1 MKAKILQKTFLSLLA
16 GLAALLANRL
26 RRESRTTKTVIVPVG
41 YSTSRLVPRLR
52 VPTAGTLMF
61 AAMAMAFLAASA
73 SSQNAQ
79 ITFHDIAANGGAG
92 IDYRRVPSTTNII
105 YEALKHQPTYTFDD
119 LLVTPNAARGS
130 PGVAIFDFNND
141 GALDIFVTNG
151 SGAGNKLYKNLLL
164 ETGRLEYVDVAIQ
177 AGVAVPEM
185 DATGVCYG
193 DINNDG
199 YEDLYVLGRNEPN
212 RLFINDGDGT
222 FTEAPSGS
230 GVGGGS
236 YSHTSCSMGDINGDG
251 LLDIAVANTFDWV
264 NQLPIIVEP
273 FLLNQPNQL
282 FLNNGDGTFTDVSDS
297 SGFRTL
303 AGLPQ
308 AVATITWAIAMVDY
322 DLDGIIDI
330 IHADDQGAFPRA
342 RDGGIDRGLL
352 HLLHNDGTG
361 HFTDQA
367 VAAGTNTVG
376 AWMGLAFGDFN
387 SDGSIDFMATNFG
400 DYGLTTLPFP
410 YQLGDFTS
418 RWFLGRPDGTF
429 TDPGVGDLVATPFGW
444 GTVAFD
450 YDNNGTTD
458 LAFFGH
464 IDVGLIIVTDNPG
477 VLLRNDGTA
486 HFQFDPSRF
495 VLTNYNRREVFGVA
509 AGDLNNDGFDDVVTA
524 SAMDIPDSVPLTRYP
539 VSLPPNA
546 YGSPFDA
553 TAYFVEQFSPIAPG
567 VFVWNGYEFSNGTL
581 QVQINSADNGNDWI
595 KLRTRGSVG
604 LLTNG
609 RVNRDGIGAVVTFRP
624 DGGRPVMKPI
634 ISGDSFGSASSLWAN
649 FGLGHARKGTVDI
662 LWPGGV
668 RNRLYDVHAGERIVF
683 PEIPCSYNTD
693 NFVDYR
699 ECVEGAL
706 NELINA
712 HVILPVERGRFLS
725 SAIRAF
731 HEEHQ

>member
-212 RLFINDGDGT
+212 
-222 FTEAPSGS
+222 
-230 GVGGGS
+230 
-236 YSHTSCSMGDINGDG
+236 
-251 LLDIAVANTFDWV
+251 
-264 NQLPIIVEP
+264 
-273 FLLNQPNQL
+273 QL

-308 AVATITWAIAMVDY
+308 GVATITWAIAMVDY

-581 QVQINSADNGNDWI
+581 QVQIYSADNGNDWI

-609 RVNRDGIGAVVTFRP
+609 RVNRDGIGAVVTFR
-624 DGGRPVMKPI
+624 
-634 ISGDSFGSASSLWAN
+634 
-649 FGLGHARKGTVDI
+649 
-662 LWPGGV
+662 
-668 RNRLYDVHAGERIVF
+668 
-683 PEIPCSYNTD
+683 
-693 NFVDYR
+693 
-699 ECVEGAL
+699 
-706 NELINA
+706 
-712 HVILPVERGRFLS
+712 
-725 SAIRAF
+725 
-731 HEEHQ
+731 